1 MALTIYLM
9 VGWCSMG
16 TFNDPCSKCVET
28 PRNLDPKN
36 PPHCPPKGAAKPSHS
51 ILSPQPHVGF
61 FPQNVL
67 SIEGT
72 YNVCMNQILYISM
85 FFHTYCYIFMTKYV
99 DDPHVSNDIT
109 IDDEN
114 QTDPW
119 EFNRPSHRKI
129 WRTPPTVHWKSWGLW
144 DYNGWMAKKI
154 KAHIYLII
162 NNKNPMN
169 VVNPMP

>member
-1 MALTIYLM
+1 MCWNPQKSGPKKSSALSTQRR
-9 VGWCSMG
+9 
-16 TFNDPCSKCVET
+16 SK
-28 PRNLDPKN
+28 
-36 PPHCPPKGAAKPSHS
+36 AKPFDPLTSAARR
-51 ILSPQPHVGF
+51 IFSPKCAIHW
-61 FPQNVL
+61 
-67 SIEGT
+67 GT

-85 FFHTYCYIFMTKYV
+85 LFHTYCYIFMTKYV

>member
-1 MALTIYLM
+1 MCWNPQKSGPKKSSALSTQRR
-9 VGWCSMG
+9 
-16 TFNDPCSKCVET
+16 SK
-28 PRNLDPKN
+28 
-36 PPHCPPKGAAKPSHS
+36 AKPFDPLTSAARRIFSPKCAIHWRDIQCMYEPDTIHIHVFS
-51 ILSPQPHVGF
+51 YILLH
-61 FPQNVL
+61 
-67 SIEGT
+67 I
-72 YNVCMNQILYISM
+72 YDKIC
-85 FFHTYCYIFMTKYV
+85 V